1 MLTPYNSI
9 ILLAPF
15 SRARWCRHNDETEL
29 LFLFQVNSLNA
40 KMQSLMNR
48 LEMYRQQSA
57 DQGKKISDYSHKV
70 QELITLNGL
79 KEMKIETLQYESNL
93 LRYAKL
99 S

>member
-1 MLTPYNSI
+1 
-9 ILLAPF
+9 
-15 SRARWCRHNDETEL
+15 
-29 LFLFQVNSLNA
+29 
-40 KMQSLMNR
+40 MQSLMNR

-93 LRYAKL
+93 LR
-99 S
+99 